1 MKKERFLLVI
11 IVVLLVGFIVVGTAQ
26 AEGAVACGGGELS
39 GTIIAVDETTGT
51 VSVDT
56 GGGAT
61 CTVTLSGNTDHP
73 IASLLGQYFGDIS
86 AASLTEALT
95 ATNGCAHVS
104 GGAGAWA
111 SCDSP
116 GAVPVQVIS
125 ANPDGTFTAQ
135 ITNPDGSVTTLILT
149 VEDPAQVESLNQAL
163 TRLVVVWTLDESGD
177 LVQVS
182 DQVMAYHEAGV
193 GFGVL
198 VKLYSLSN
206 ASGIPV
212 AELLAEFQ
220 SGVGIGELFKSY
232 GGKPAETGVG
242 HVKQALNTTTT
253 PSGVTPGV
261 TNNGNHNGQENN
273 GDNGNGH
280 TNNGNANGKDKPK
293 KPKK

>member
-1 MKKERFLLVI
+1 MKKYQSLFVL
-11 IVVLLVGFIVVGTAQ
+11 IVLIMATFMIAKTTQAQ
-26 AEGAVACGGGELS
+26 GVSACSGGQVN
-39 GTIIAVDETTGT
+39 GTIVAVDETTAT
-51 VSVDT
+51 VTVDT
-56 GGGAT
+56 GGGAA

-73 IASLLGQYFGDIS
+73 IASLLGKYFGDIS

-116 GAVPVQVIS
+116 GAIPVQVIS

-135 ITNPDGSVTTLILT
+135 MTNPDGSITTIILT
-149 VEDPAQVESLNQAL
+149 VEDVAALENLNQAL
-163 TRLVVVWTLDESGD
+163 AKLAVNWTLDESGD

-193 GFGVL
+193 GFGLL

-212 AELLAEFQ
+212 ADLLAQFQ
-220 SGVGIGELFKSY
+220 AGTGMGDLFKTY

-242 HVKQALNTTTT
+242 HVKQAVNTQTTQ
-253 PSGVTPGV
+253 S
-261 TNNGNHNGQENN
+261 NNGNHYGQTENGNN
-273 GDNGNGH
+273 GNNGNDH
-280 TNNGNANGKDKPK
+280 TNNGNAYGHDKPK
-293 KPKK
+293 NTKK